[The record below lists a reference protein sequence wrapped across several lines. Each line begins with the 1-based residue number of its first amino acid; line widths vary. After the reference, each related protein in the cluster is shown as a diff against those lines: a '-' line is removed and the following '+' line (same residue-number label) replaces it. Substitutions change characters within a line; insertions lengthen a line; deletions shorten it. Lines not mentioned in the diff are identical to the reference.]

1 MTHYKLFTFEGQ
13 QPIGMLTEG
22 TDGKMKF
29 VASNN
34 DWLRLVTAAMLRP
47 TQYIHCENEDMNM
60 RRPLTLRELIQ
71 WLQNGDIQLCS

>member
-1 MTHYKLFTFEGQ
+1 MTQYKLFTFHGQ
-13 QPIGMLTEG
+13 QPIGFLTDG

-34 DWLRLVTAAMLRP
+34 EWLQLVTAAIISP
-47 TQYIHCENEDMNM
+47 TQYIHCENEDITM

-71 WLQNGDIQLCS
+71 WLQKGDIQL